1 MAYCIN
7 CGNSVGDADVFCG
20 KCGTRQAAVDAG
32 PAGPGPSPAPPA
44 TNPLDTM
51 PPRTAG
57 MLCYVPMLGI
67 IMSII
72 VLASER
78 FRRDVDTRF
87 HAFQGLFLFVAYQVA
102 DKVLRPFFWGGTF
115 GFNPIG
121 LLKLAIVG
129 GGIYLLIATQRGE
142 KVKLPLVGDLAER
155 SASEQG

>member
-1 MAYCIN
+1 MAFCVN
-7 CGNSVGDADVFCG
+7 CGSAVGEADVFCG
-20 KCGTRQAAVDAG
+20 KCGTRQAAGSGAAG
-32 PAGPGPSPAPPA
+32 SAPAQPA
-44 TNPLDTM
+44 TNPLDAM
-51 PPRTAG
+51 PARTAG

-78 FRRDVDTRF
+78 YRRDVVTRF

-102 DKVLRPFFWGGTF
+102 DKVLRPFLWGGAF

-121 LLKLAIVG
+121 LLKLAIIG

-142 KVKLPLVGDLAER
+142 KVKLPIVGDLAER
-155 SASEQG
+155 SASEQE